1 MFVEEGSVS
10 RSHVTHA
17 VQITAQSS
25 QSEAKDRMVGT
36 LDEAPVDEAEI
47 SLLTHVIMSWRMDW
61 ARNSMQLL

>member
-10 RSHVTHA
+10 GSHLNHA
-17 VQITAQSS
+17 VQITAQGS

-47 SLLTHVIMSWRMDW
+47 SLLTHVIMSW
-61 ARNSMQLL
+61 

>member
-10 RSHVTHA
+10 RAHVTHT
-17 VQITAQSS
+17 VQIIAQSS

-47 SLLTHVIMSWRMDW
+47 SLLTHVIMSW
-61 ARNSMQLL
+61 

>member
-10 RSHVTHA
+10 GAHVTHT
-17 VQITAQSS
+17 VQITAQSN

-47 SLLTHVIMSWRMDW
+47 SLLTHVIMSW
-61 ARNSMQLL
+61 